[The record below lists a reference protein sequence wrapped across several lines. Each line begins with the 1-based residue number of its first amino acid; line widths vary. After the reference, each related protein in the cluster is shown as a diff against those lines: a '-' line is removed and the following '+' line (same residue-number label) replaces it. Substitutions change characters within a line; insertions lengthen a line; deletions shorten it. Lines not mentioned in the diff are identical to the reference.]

1 MWVPVF
7 AAGTTLWVEFAQHTR
22 TRPLNVPFQ

>member
-7 AAGTTLWVEFAQHTR
+7 AGTTLWVEFAQHTR
-22 TRPLNVPFQ
+22 TRPLNASFQ